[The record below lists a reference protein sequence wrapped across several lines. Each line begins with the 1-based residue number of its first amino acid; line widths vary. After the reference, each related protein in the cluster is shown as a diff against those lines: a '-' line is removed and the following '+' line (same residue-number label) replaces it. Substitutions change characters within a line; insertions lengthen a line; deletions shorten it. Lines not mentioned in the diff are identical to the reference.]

1 MKREFRL
8 YLDDILESLVLIE
21 EFTADMDFEQFFA
34 DEKTKNAVVKRI
46 EIIGEATK
54 NIPKN
59 IRDKYPHLPWKQMAR
74 MRDKLSHEYFGIRY
88 DIVWK
93 VVKKRLPEIKLHI
106 KRILKDIEAKQK

>member
-8 YLDDILESLVLIE
+8 YLDDILESIILIE
-21 EFTADMDFEQFFA
+21 EFTADTDFEQFFA

-54 NIPKN
+54 NIPKH
-59 IRDKYPHLPWKQMAR
+59 IRDKYRDLPWKQMAR

-93 VVKKRLPEIKLHI
+93 VIKKRLPEIKPHI
-106 KRILKDIEAKQK
+106 KKILKDMEAEQK

>member
-21 EFTADMDFEQFFA
+21 EFVADMDFEQFFA

-46 EIIGEATK
+46 EIIGVATK
-54 NIPKN
+54 NIPKH
-59 IRDKYPHLPWKQMAR
+59 IWDKYRDLPWKQMAR

-93 VVKKRLPEIKLHI
+93 VIKKRLPEIKPRI
-106 KRILKDIEAKQK
+106 ERILKDMEAEQK

>member
-8 YLDDILESLVLIE
+8 YLDDILESIVLIE
-21 EFTADMDFEQFFA
+21 EFTAYMDFDQFFT

-59 IRDKYPHLPWKQMAR
+59 IRDKYPDLPWKQMAR

>member
-59 IRDKYPHLPWKQMAR
+59 IRDKYPNLPWKQMAR